1 MSLATRFSEHD
12 QPLARSSQVIS
23 RAAVAAG
30 MTMSVNDFHLIEK
43 LSVGKV
49 PNRGR
54 PLFPSQISRTRDF
67 QRRAK
72 LPQAV
77 IDP

>member
-1 MSLATRFSEHD
+1 
-12 QPLARSSQVIS
+12 
-23 RAAVAAG
+23 
-30 MTMSVNDFHLIEK
+30 MTMSVNDFHLMEK

-49 PNRGR
+49 PSRGR

-67 QRRAK
+67 QGRAK
-72 LPQAV
+72 LPEAV